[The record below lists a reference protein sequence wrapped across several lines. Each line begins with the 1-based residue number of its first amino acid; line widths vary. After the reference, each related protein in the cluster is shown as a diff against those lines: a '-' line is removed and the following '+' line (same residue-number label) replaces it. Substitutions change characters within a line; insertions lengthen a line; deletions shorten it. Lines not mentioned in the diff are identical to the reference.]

1 MVAVAVTDAGISLLQ
16 FTPSSGQWE
25 ELLSTASVNITSP
38 VWKDGRIYFESGANG
53 TNNLYC
59 LDLADH
65 QVYRLTCA
73 RFGAFD
79 PSFTHSGNRLF
90 FADYQANGYRI
101 ASLPADSLLAEKT
114 DFDRPVS
121 MPFVET
127 LAGPREI

>member
-1 MVAVAVTDAGISLLQ
+1 M
-16 FTPSSGQWE
+16 
-25 ELLSTASVNITSP
+25 STASVNITSP